1 MCNPRRVE
9 ITATRQVAEAW
20 QREVERVAE
29 QAMTITGEAR
39 VRHAL
44 DASVAAP
51 ALAAL
56 EAALEAGMPGWQ
68 RVGEASEAS
77 DAGDASDA
85 SDAGEASDAGG
96 YRCDVDGGYVLYL
109 PGTRTLEIVAVVEG
123 EVRGR
128 GSARSRL
135 EGRVEAAVEGSG
147 ESIYYDDGYG
157 GRTQDVAEQEAR
169 QEADLG
175 IARQVAAR
183 LDEAA
188 RTAEAA
194 ADAELRAR
202 AEEAARADLQA
213 RAAAHR
219 QALDAHAAEHLQAVG
234 ARARQAFH
242 RLLAVAYRDALL
254 ALARARGA
262 QDIHC
267 SDSGEVLEIEFLLPD

>member
-20 QREVERVAE
+20 QREIERVAE

-68 RVGEASEAS
+68 RT
-77 DAGDASDA
+77 GDPSDA
-85 SDAGEASDAGG
+85 SDDSGG
-96 YRCDVDGGYVLYL
+96 YRCDVDGGYVIYL
-109 PGTRTLEIVAVVEG
+109 PGTRTLEIVAVVES

-135 EGRVEAAVEGSG
+135 EGRVEVAVEGSG

-183 LDEAA
+183 LDQAA

-213 RAAAHR
+213 RAAMHR
-219 QALDAHAAEHLQAVG
+219 PALDAHAAEHLQTVG

>member
-68 RVGEASEAS
+68 RTGDDD
-77 DAGDASDA
+77 DA
-85 SDAGEASDAGG
+85 G
-96 YRCDVDGGYVLYL
+96 YRCDVDGGHVVYL
-109 PGTRTLEIVAVVEG
+109 PGTRTLEIVAVAEG

-128 GSARSRL
+128 GSARARL
-135 EGRVEAAVEGSG
+135 EGRVETAIEGSG
-147 ESIYYDDGYG
+147 ASIYYDDGYG

-188 RTAEAA
+188 RTAEAEAEA
-194 ADAELRAR
+194 ALRAR

-213 RAAAHR
+213 RAAVQR
-219 QALDAHAAEHLQAVG
+219 RALDADAAGRLETVG

-262 QDIHC
+262 QEIHC
-267 SDSGEVLEIEFLLPD
+267 SDAGEVLEIEFLLPD

>member
-1 MCNPRRVE
+1 MCNPRRIE

-20 QREVERVAE
+20 AREIERVAE

-39 VRHAL
+39 VRQAL

-68 RVGEASEAS
+68 RVDEGWRHEVE
-77 DAGDASDA
+77 
-85 SDAGEASDAGG
+85 GG
-96 YRCDVDGGYVLYL
+96 HVLYA
-109 PGTRTLEIVAVVEG
+109 PETRTLEIVAVAED
-123 EVRGR
+123 EVRGS
-128 GSARSRL
+128 GSARARL
-135 EGRVEAAVEGSG
+135 EGRVDAEVQGSG
-147 ESIYYDDGYG
+147 ASFFYDDGYA
-157 GRTQDVAEQEAR
+157 GRTRDVARHEAVA
-169 QEADLG
+169 EAELG
-175 IARQVAAR
+175 ITRQVAAQ

-188 RTAEAA
+188 RAAEAA
-194 ADAELRAR
+194 AEADLRVR
-202 AEEAARADLQA
+202 AEAAARADLEA
-213 RAAAHR
+213 RAAEARVDLEARAGARLH
-219 QALDAHAAEHLQAVG
+219 AVG

-267 SDSGEVLEIEFLLPD
+267 SDAGEVLEIEFLLPD

>member
-68 RVGEASEAS
+68 RTGDDS
-77 DAGDASDA
+77 DS
-85 SDAGEASDAGG
+85 G
-96 YRCDVDGGYVLYL
+96 YRCDVDGGYVIYL
-109 PGTRTLEIVAVVEG
+109 PETRTLEIVAVVEG

-188 RTAEAA
+188 RTAEEA
-194 ADAELRAR
+194 ADAEMRAR

-219 QALDAHAAEHLQAVG
+219 PALDAHAAEHLQTVG

>member
-29 QAMTITGEAR
+29 HAMTITGEAR

-68 RVGEASEAS
+68 RT
-77 DAGDASDA
+77 GDDGDDS
-85 SDAGEASDAGG
+85 G
-96 YRCDVDGGYVLYL
+96 YRCDVNGGYVIYL
-109 PGTRTLEIVAVVEG
+109 PETRTLEIVAVVEG

-175 IARQVAAR
+175 VARQVAAR

-188 RTAEAA
+188 RTAEEA

-202 AEEAARADLQA
+202 AEEAARANLQA

-219 QALDAHAAEHLQAVG
+219 PALDAHAAEHLQTVG
-234 ARARQAFH
+234 ARGRQAFH

>member
-68 RVGEASEAS
+68 RLGDTDD
-77 DAGDASDA
+77 DADD
-85 SDAGEASDAGG
+85 GG
-96 YRCDVDGGYVLYL
+96 WRCDVDGGHVIYL
-109 PGTRTLEIVAVVEG
+109 PGTRTLEIVAVAAG

-128 GSARSRL
+128 GSARARL

-147 ESIYYDDGYG
+147 ASIYYDDGYA

-188 RTAEAA
+188 RTAEAVAEA
-194 ADAELRAR
+194 ALSAR

-213 RAAAHR
+213 RAAEQR
-219 QALDAHAAEHLQAVG
+219 QALDAHAAERLEVVG

-267 SDSGEVLEIEFLLPD
+267 SDAGEVLEIEFLLPD

>member
-68 RVGEASEAS
+68 RTG
-77 DAGDASDA
+77 DAGDDSDG
-85 SDAGEASDAGG
+85 S

-157 GRTQDVAEQEAR
+157 GRTQDIAEQEAR

-213 RAAAHR
+213 RAAMHR
-219 QALDAHAAEHLQAVG
+219 PALDAHAAEHLQAVG